1 MRKSSGY
8 VHSLVTCVCE
18 LSDVDESVIGESVAT
33 VASATMSAK
42 QLFKTLC

>member
-8 VHSLVTCVCE
+8 VHCLVTCVCE
-18 LSDVDESVIGESVAT
+18 PCDADKLVIGESVAT
-33 VASATMSAK
+33 VAPVTMSAK